1 MDLKVQLSIEG
12 GRYTRPPSSDY
23 VRSALI
29 PGRFVC
35 RMCGLNIPPEHM
47 REKGVCL
54 MCADKIAMANQ
65 IIPLLNGDVPVPLN
79 TGFNQILVEL
89 KKNTSPASIGV
100 AEKLLELAGG
110 SEGLAKA
117 MWEDMKAVKGEN
129 LAPELKAFHST
140 DHRTVHS
147 YHKLFASVLAKRD
160 EMIQATKDPLQ
171 EMSEEDLMTVTAEA
185 ARVRI
190 EVDVEF
196 REEMAKLIFSI
207 DPDLIESLHLSR
219 YGIPSIRKAPS
230 VKVMEPEHA

>member
-1 MDLKVQLSIEG
+1 MDLQVKLSIEG
-12 GRYTRPPSSDY
+12 GRYIRPPSSDY

-47 REKGVCL
+47 REKGVCV
-54 MCADKIAMANQ
+54 MCADKIDMAKH
-65 IIPLLNGDVPVPLN
+65 LLPMMNGDVPVPIN

-89 KKNTSPASIGV
+89 KKSTSPASVGM
-100 AEKLLELAGG
+100 AEKLLEMAGG

-129 LAPELKAFHST
+129 LAPELKAFHTT
-140 DHRTVHS
+140 DHRTVHG
-147 YHKLFASVLAKRD
+147 YHKLFANMMAKRD
-160 EMIQATKDPLQ
+160 EMIQATTDPLQ

-190 EVDVEF
+190 EVDSEF

-207 DPDLIESLHLSR
+207 DPDLIESLHLSK
-219 YGIPSIRKAPS
+219 YGIPSIRKTPS
-230 VKVMEPEHA
+230 VRVKDP